1 MKARIFSTLLLW
13 SVAIGVPLLAGY
25 PGLLCLILIA
35 ALPSL
40 VETLGLLK
48 KGGHPADAPTA
59 VIALVAFIALSM
71 IFPVETLPS
80 TIVWAGLL
88 PIMLIAILLRAG
100 QGQFVARAA
109 ATLLAF
115 MMLAVPSAS
124 AIWLVQTHGAL
135 VMLWVIAL
143 TKFGDVGALLTGMA
157 VGRHKMAPTLSPKKT
172 WEGLA
177 GGVLASVLVSIGFVL
192 AKIPHWPEGLT
203 LAGAATAAVGV
214 SIAGVLGD
222 LMESALKREAGV
234 KDSGTV
240 FPGLGGFMD
249 VADSLLLAIPVA
261 HLMVWL
267 MAR

>member
-13 SVAIGVPLLAGY
+13 SVSLGVPLLLGR
-25 PGLLCLILIA
+25 PGLLFLILLA

-40 VETLGLLK
+40 LETLNLLK

-59 VIALVAFIALSM
+59 ILSLVAFIALLM
-71 IFPVETLPS
+71 IFPAATLPAS
-80 TIVWAGLL
+80 IVWAGVL
-88 PIMLIAILLRAG
+88 PLMLMAILLRTSA
-100 QGQFVARAA
+100 GQFVARAG

-115 MMLAVPSAS
+115 LLLAVPSAS
-124 AIWLVQTHGAL
+124 AIWMIHTHGAL
-135 VMLWVIAL
+135 VILWVVAV

-157 VGRHKMAPTLSPKKT
+157 VGRHKMAPSLSPKKT

-177 GGVLASVLVSIGFVL
+177 GGILASILVSLAFVL
-192 AKIPHWPEGLT
+192 AGIPGWPDGLT
-203 LAGAATAAVGV
+203 LAGAAIAAAGV

-234 KDSGTV
+234 KDSGSV

-267 MAR
+267 IAR